1 MASRW
6 TPPPKVHESYDTPE
20 HNIQDLESE
29 EVGLLPVDE
38 APELEEGS
46 NSADDSIDI
55 VCDSED
61 SNGSRMDDDELLQ

>member
-6 TPPPKVHESYDTPE
+6 TPE